1 MAGHGADE
9 HPHGADRLC
18 EAGDRVYSRAVRR
31 GRLPRRE
38 AERVPLLELAL
49 LHPDPDDMDW
59 LVPTSPQE
67 VMTRLLR
74 GMYDEVRASQRRV
87 GSAVAAF
94 EWYAGLGRQ
103 VPAAG
108 GSSEGPAIRVLDG
121 LARIQAAMDEATQAC
136 TTEVLTVQPGGIRR
150 EAELSEGLHRAM
162 ALRGRGVRMRDLY
175 THVARHGHGL
185 LSYLELM
192 GDAVEAR
199 TLDEVI
205 ERLILFDRTVAFIPA
220 NAERTMALELRHPA
234 LVEYLG
240 TVFERLWRLA
250 IPLTAPLPDTGIEGI
265 SHREQSIA
273 ALLAEGHQDAVIAE
287 RLGISVRTCR
297 AHIARLSE
305 TLGRRAA
312 RSWGCGSHRRV
323 WTSPGA
329 PRSLCPVENPGLPDE
344 VAELGPALAAQC
356 GGELGDVDA
365 RGADVHAQPV
375 GDDGVGVPLDQ
386 QPRDGPLPGR
396 DTAQGGRLD
405 GLGVHGGGEAPEA
418 VEHVHQVV
426 DDRRVPDLQRDVGVP
441 LVVTGDEG
449 DRPVHD
455 DHAAGDLVHGAGLGV
470 APQPLVPGD
479 DQGMCRCVCG

>member
-1 MAGHGADE
+1 MAGHGAEE

-18 EAGDRVYSRAVRR
+18 ETGDRVYSRAVRR
-31 GRLPRRE
+31 GRVPRRD
-38 AERVPLLELAL
+38 AEPVPCLLELAL

-74 GMYDEVRASQRRV
+74 GMYDEVSASQRRV

-103 VPAAG
+103 VQPAP
-108 GSSEGPAIRVLDG
+108 SVSEGSAIRVLDG
-121 LARIQAAMDEATQAC
+121 LTRIQAAMDEATQAC

-150 EAELSEGLHRAM
+150 EAELSEGLHRAL

-175 THVARHGHGL
+175 THVARHGQGL
-185 LSYLELM
+185 LTYLELM

-205 ERLILFDRTVAFIPA
+205 DRLILFDRTVAFIPA
-220 NAERTMALELRHPA
+220 NTDRTMALELRHPA
-234 LVEYLG
+234 IVEYLV

-305 TLGRRAA
+305 TLGAA
-312 RSWGCGSHRRV
+312 SRTQLGVRIAQV
-323 WTSPGA
+323 
-329 PRSLCPVENPGLPDE
+329 GL
-344 VAELGPALAAQC
+344 
-356 GGELGDVDA
+356 
-365 RGADVHAQPV
+365 
-375 GDDGVGVPLDQ
+375 
-386 QPRDGPLPGR
+386 DGPP
-396 DTAQGGRLD
+396 
-405 GLGVHGGGEAPEA
+405 
-418 VEHVHQVV
+418 
-426 DDRRVPDLQRDVGVP
+426 
-441 LVVTGDEG
+441 
-449 DRPVHD
+449 RP
-455 DHAAGDLVHGAGLGV
+455 AASPTLS
-470 APQPLVPGD
+470 VPG
-479 DQGMCRCVCG
+479 QESRTAR

>member
-1 MAGHGADE
+1 MAGHGTDE

-31 GRLPRRE
+31 GRVPRRD
-38 AERVPLLELAL
+38 AEPVPCLLELAL

-74 GMYDEVRASQRRV
+74 GVYDEISASQRRV

-94 EWYAGLGRQ
+94 EWYAGLGGQ
-103 VPAAG
+103 ASA
-108 GSSEGPAIRVLDG
+108 SSEGMAIRVLDG
-121 LARIQAAMDEATQAC
+121 PSRIQAALDEATAAC

-150 EAELSEGLHRAM
+150 EHELSEGLHRAL

-175 THVARHGHGL
+175 NHVARHGQGL
-185 LSYLELM
+185 LNYLELM

-205 ERLILFDRTVAFIPA
+205 DRLILFDRTVAFIPA
-220 NAERTMALELRHPA
+220 NADRTMALELRHPG
-234 LVEYLG
+234 LVEYLV

-250 IPLTAPLPDTGIEGI
+250 IPLTAPLPDTGLEGI

-305 TLGRRAA
+305 TLGAASRTQLGVRIAQVGLDRPRASSSEA
-312 RSWGCGSHRRV
+312 EVISVSGVPRV
-323 WTSPGA
+323 PGA
-329 PRSLCPVENPGLPDE
+329 P
-344 VAELGPALAAQC
+344 
-356 GGELGDVDA
+356 
-365 RGADVHAQPV
+365 
-375 GDDGVGVPLDQ
+375 GVPGQ
-386 QPRDGPLPGR
+386 ESPTGR
-396 DTAQGGRLD
+396 
-405 GLGVHGGGEAPEA
+405 
-418 VEHVHQVV
+418 
-426 DDRRVPDLQRDVGVP
+426 
-441 LVVTGDEG
+441 
-449 DRPVHD
+449 
-455 DHAAGDLVHGAGLGV
+455 
-470 APQPLVPGD
+470 
-479 DQGMCRCVCG
+479 

>member
-1 MAGHGADE
+1 MAGRGTEE

-31 GRLPRRE
+31 GRVPRTD
-38 AERVPLLELAL
+38 AEPVPCLLELAL

-67 VMTRLLR
+67 VMTRVLR
-74 GMYDEVRASQRRV
+74 GVYDEVRESQRRV

-94 EWYAGLGRQ
+94 ERYAGIGRQ
-103 VPAAG
+103 LQAPSSAPA
-108 GSSEGPAIRVLDG
+108 EGTAIRVLDG
-121 LARIQAAMDEATQAC
+121 LSRIQAAMDEATDAC

-150 EAELSEGLHRAM
+150 EAELTEGLHRAM

-175 THVARHGHGL
+175 THVARHGQGL
-185 LSYLELM
+185 LTYLELM

-205 ERLILFDRTVAFIPA
+205 DRLILFDRTVAFIPA
-220 NAERTMALELRHPA
+220 NTDRTMALELRHPA
-234 LVEYLG
+234 LVEYLV

-305 TLGRRAA
+305 TLGAA
-312 RSWGCGSHRRV
+312 SRTQLGVRIAQVGLDGPPRTADGSPL
-323 WTSPGA
+323 S
-329 PRSLCPVENPGLPDE
+329 LPD
-344 VAELGPALAAQC
+344 
-356 GGELGDVDA
+356 
-365 RGADVHAQPV
+365 
-375 GDDGVGVPLDQ
+375 
-386 QPRDGPLPGR
+386 
-396 DTAQGGRLD
+396 QGSPSVR
-405 GLGVHGGGEAPEA
+405 
-418 VEHVHQVV
+418 
-426 DDRRVPDLQRDVGVP
+426 
-441 LVVTGDEG
+441 
-449 DRPVHD
+449 
-455 DHAAGDLVHGAGLGV
+455 
-470 APQPLVPGD
+470 
-479 DQGMCRCVCG
+479 

>member
-1 MAGHGADE
+1 MAGHGAEE

-31 GRLPRRE
+31 GRVPRRD
-38 AERVPLLELAL
+38 ADPVPCLLELAL

-74 GMYDEVRASQRRV
+74 GMYDEVSASQRRV

-103 VPAAG
+103 VQPAPPAAER
-108 GSSEGPAIRVLDG
+108 SAIRVLDG

-150 EAELSEGLHRAM
+150 EAELSEGLHRAL
-162 ALRGRGVRMRDLY
+162 ALRSRGVRMRDLY
-175 THVARHGHGL
+175 THVARHGQGL
-185 LSYLELM
+185 LNYLELM

-205 ERLILFDRTVAFIPA
+205 DRLILFDRTVAFIPA
-220 NAERTMALELRHPA
+220 NTDRTMALELRHPA
-234 LVEYLG
+234 IVEYLV

-305 TLGRRAA
+305 TLGAA
-312 RSWGCGSHRRV
+312 SRTQLGVRIAQAGLD
-323 WTSPGA
+323 GA
-329 PRSLCPVENPGLPDE
+329 PRPTVSP
-344 VAELGPALAAQC
+344 
-356 GGELGDVDA
+356 
-365 RGADVHAQPV
+365 
-375 GDDGVGVPLDQ
+375 PLS
-386 QPRDGPLPGR
+386 
-396 DTAQGGRLD
+396 
-405 GLGVHGGGEAPEA
+405 
-418 VEHVHQVV
+418 
-426 DDRRVPDLQRDVGVP
+426 
-441 LVVTGDEG
+441 
-449 DRPVHD
+449 
-455 DHAAGDLVHGAGLGV
+455 
-470 APQPLVPGD
+470 VPG
-479 DQGMCRCVCG
+479 QESRTAR

>member
-1 MAGHGADE
+1 MAGHGTDE

-31 GRLPRRE
+31 GRVHRRD
-38 AERVPLLELAL
+38 AEPVPCLLELAL

-74 GMYDEVRASQRRV
+74 EVYEEISTSRRRV
-87 GSAVAAF
+87 GSAVEAF

-103 VPAAG
+103 VQPAPAA
-108 GSSEGPAIRVLDG
+108 EGPAIRVLDG

-136 TTEVLTVQPGGIRR
+136 TAEVLTVQPGGIRR

-162 ALRGRGVRMRDLY
+162 ALRRRGVRMRDLY

-192 GDAVEAR
+192 GGAVEAR
-199 TLDEVI
+199 TLDEVT

-234 LVEYLG
+234 LVDYLV
-240 TVFERLWRLA
+240 TVFDRFWRLA

-265 SHREQSIA
+265 SHRERSIA
-273 ALLAEGHQDAVIAE
+273 ALLAEGHQDAVIAG

-305 TLGRRAA
+305 TLGAASRA
-312 RSWGCGSHRRV
+312 
-323 WTSPGA
+323 
-329 PRSLCPVENPGLPDE
+329 
-344 VAELGPALAAQC
+344 Q
-356 GGELGDVDA
+356 
-365 RGADVHAQPV
+365 
-375 GDDGVGVPLDQ
+375 
-386 QPRDGPLPGR
+386 
-396 DTAQGGRLD
+396 
-405 GLGVHGGGEAPEA
+405 LGVRIAQAGL
-418 VEHVHQVV
+418 
-426 DDRRVPDLQRDVGVP
+426 DRSHSPTLTVPDQESPTAR
-441 LVVTGDEG
+441 
-449 DRPVHD
+449 
-455 DHAAGDLVHGAGLGV
+455 
-470 APQPLVPGD
+470 
-479 DQGMCRCVCG
+479 